1 MPISDEL
8 RVRITGDASGL
19 KKATN
24 DAKTSLGGL
33 SSTASNIGK
42 EISGLIGKYASIT
55 AAIVAVAKVIG
66 DSTKEFASFEQ
77 NIGGAKAV
85 FGDYASY
92 LNKKAEEASTAVGMS
107 INEYLQG
114 ANKIG
119 AIMQGAGITQGQSLA
134 MTTSWMERAAD
145 MASVMGETTETAM
158 TAVTAA
164 AKGNFMLMDN
174 IGVKMNAT
182 TIEAYALSKGIT
194 TSYNAMSEAQ
204 KVGLAYQMF
213 MEKTTQYAGNFK
225 REGVE
230 TLQGALSVLKASF
243 ANLGTYLG
251 MAFGPILMSVANFI
265 TGYIVPAIQA
275 VIPYIVG
282 FMNVIGQMVAFV
294 GKALGSLFGNKGGG
308 KQLAQNSDQTS
319 KAMKN
324 VAGGAGTTA
333 KNLGKANKEAKKL
346 KGQLASFDE
355 MNVLAEP
362 QQASGG
368 GDAGGAGAGGGL
380 DIPEP
385 DGDALKKFK
394 SQFDEIKKK
403 AEEVAN
409 AITNAFKKA
418 GEWIG
423 NAISL
428 KSFRSFRNGVE
439 SIIEPLAKHYKNI
452 WTTAISQVQDAWG
465 RSGQK
470 ISDGF
475 TKTIDEIVNQS
486 GRVLQSIGGI
496 LEAVEP
502 MMTAGT
508 GSMTGLFVEILED
521 WALSFTTYAPQII
534 ESVGGL
540 MTGIL
545 DQGIKPTAELIATA
559 WQDLWGGA
567 KSTWDTYGSKITDGI
582 YQAFDG
588 IVKLFKK
595 LWDDIIAPIW
605 EPFMGQLKDTWDS
618 TLKPM
623 LDTIFDFVGNVITSV
638 LDIWNKAFMPVI
650 NFLVDIF
657 RPIVVGLISFF
668 TGRIDTA
675 IRLIGG
681 IINGIVGTLNGIV
694 NFVMGVFSGN
704 WARAWQGVTQIF
716 SGIFGV
722 IGAIAKAPLNFIID
736 AINGFIRG
744 LNIIKIP
751 DWVPAV
757 GGKGF
762 NIRPIPKLATG
773 GIAQSTTIA
782 MIGEAGKE
790 AVLPLDRNTGWM
802 DTLAEKIGG
811 IGGNAPTSIT
821 VKIGE
826 ETIID
831 KVIDGIN
838 GRTSLSGRNAIIV

>member
-8 RVRITGDASGL
+8 RVRITGDASSL
-19 KKATN
+19 KRATK
-24 DAKTSLGGL
+24 DASQHLGAL
-33 SSTASNIGK
+33 NNVSNSVGK
-42 EISGLIGKYASIT
+42 QVAGLIGKYASVA
-55 AAIVAVAKVIG
+55 AAIALVGKTIA
-66 DSTKEFASFEQ
+66 DSTAQFGHYEQ

-85 FGDYASY
+85 FGDYADY
-92 LNKKAEEASTAVGMS
+92 LSKKSEEASTAVGMS
-107 INEYLQG
+107 INDYLQG

-145 MASVMGETTETAM
+145 MASVMGETTETAL

-182 TIEAYALSKGIT
+182 TIEAYALSKGIR
-194 TSYNAMSEAQ
+194 TSYNEMSEAQ

-213 MEKTTQYAGNFK
+213 MEKTTQYAGNFR

-230 TLQGALSVLKASF
+230 TLEGSLAVLKAKF
-243 ANLGTYLG
+243 ANLGVYLG
-251 MAFGPILMSVANFI
+251 QAFGPILMNVANFI
-265 TGYIVPAIQA
+265 SGYIIPAIQA

-282 FMNVIGQMVAFV
+282 FMTVIGQMVSFV
-294 GKALGSLFGNKGGG
+294 AKALGSLFGSGGGG
-308 KQLAQNSDQTS
+308 KQLAQDTAKTN
-319 KAMKN
+319 KAMGG

-346 KGQLASFDE
+346 KGQLAGFDE

-368 GDAGGAGAGGGL
+368 ADADGGAGGGGL
-380 DIPEP
+380 DFPEP
-385 DGDALKKFK
+385 DLSGLKNYKK
-394 SQFDEIKKK
+394 AFDEIKAK

-409 AITNAFKKA
+409 KIKNAFKRI
-418 GEWIG
+418 GEIIASSI
-423 NAISL
+423 NP
-428 KSFRSFRNGVE
+428 KSFENFKKGVLAVA
-439 SIIEPLAKHYKNI
+439 EPLAKFFRAI
-452 WTTAISQVQDAWG
+452 WNNTLFQISDMWDRSGAQILEGWG
-465 RSGQK
+465 R
-470 ISDGF
+470 I
-475 TKTIDEIVNQS
+475 IDTLVNQS
-486 GRVLQSIGGI
+486 GLVLQSIGGI
-496 LEAVEP
+496 LNSVAPIMQEAVWNV
-502 MMTAGT
+502 
-508 GSMTGLFVEILED
+508 SGLFIGIFED
-521 WALSFTTYAPQII
+521 WQLAIVEWGPSII
-534 ESVGGL
+534 EGIGGI

-545 DQGIKPTAELIATA
+545 DQGIKPSAELIATA
-559 WQDLWGGA
+559 WRDLWGGA
-567 KSTWDTYGSKITDGI
+567 KSTWDTYGAKIMNGI

-605 EPFMGQLKDTWDS
+605 QPFMDQLKNTWDS

-623 LDTIFDFVGNVITSV
+623 LDTIFDFVGNVVSSV
-638 LDIWNKAFMPVI
+638 LDIWNHAFMPVM
-650 NFLVDIF
+650 NFLVDVF
-657 RPIVVGLISFF
+657 KPIIVGFLSFVAS
-668 TGRIDTA
+668 RIDST
-675 IRLIGG
+675 IKLIGG
-681 IINGIVGTLNGIV
+681 IIGGIVGVLNGII
-694 NFVMGVFSGN
+694 NFIMGVFSGN

-716 SGIFGV
+716 GNIFGT

-744 LNIIKIP
+744 LNKIKIP

-757 GGKGF
+757 GGKGI
-762 NIRPIPKLATG
+762 NIQPIPKLATG
-773 GIAQSTTIA
+773 GITQGSTIA

-802 DTLAEKIGG
+802 DSLAEKISGA
-811 IGGNAPTSIT
+811 GGNSQMSVV

-826 ETIID
+826 DTIIE

-838 GRTSLSGRNAIIV
+838 GRTSLTGRNAIIV